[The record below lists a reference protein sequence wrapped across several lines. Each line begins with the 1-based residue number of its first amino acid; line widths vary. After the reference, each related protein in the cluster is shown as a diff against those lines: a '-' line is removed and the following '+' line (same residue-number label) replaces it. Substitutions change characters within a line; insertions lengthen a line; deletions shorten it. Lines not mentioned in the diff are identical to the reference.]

1 VVPRLCLYHPP
12 KSFQDILEAKVN
24 NMTDYTAQSDNKDKK
39 LEDGIQIT
47 ATPTNDG
54 TSTPITLSPEEL
66 AAYKL
71 DRISAMTAEEISAY
85 EIDPVVEAQVRWQ
98 YDKVG
103 MA

>member
-1 VVPRLCLYHPP
+1 
-12 KSFQDILEAKVN
+12 
-24 NMTDYTAQSDNKDKK
+24 MTDYVAQSDKKDKK
-39 LEDGIQIT
+39 VEDGGLVHIT

-54 TSTPITLSPEEL
+54 TSSPITLSPDEL

-85 EIDPVVEAQVRWQ
+85 EIDPVIEAQVRWQ

-103 MA
+103 

>member
-1 VVPRLCLYHPP
+1 MTGFD
-12 KSFQDILEAKVN
+12 SQN
-24 NMTDYTAQSDNKDKK
+24 NTDSKDKK
-39 LEDGIQIT
+39 FEDGVHIT

-54 TSTPITLSPEEL
+54 TSTPITLSAEEL

-98 YDKVG
+98 YDKVS
-103 MA
+103 MF

>member
-1 VVPRLCLYHPP
+1 
-12 KSFQDILEAKVN
+12 
-24 NMTDYTAQSDNKDKK
+24 MTDYIAQSDNKDKK

-54 TSTPITLSPEEL
+54 TFTPITMSPDEL

-71 DRISAMTAEEISAY
+71 DRVSNMTAEEISAY

-98 YDKVG
+98 YDKVSSHTYVECG
-103 MA
+103 VE

>member
-1 VVPRLCLYHPP
+1 
-12 KSFQDILEAKVN
+12 
-24 NMTDYTAQSDNKDKK
+24 MTDYPAESNERKDKK
-39 LEDGIQIT
+39 LEDGLHIT

-54 TSTPITLSPEEL
+54 TSTPITLSPDEL

-98 YDKVG
+98 YDKVA
-103 MA
+103 MIRSSVDRRV

>member
-1 VVPRLCLYHPP
+1 M
-12 KSFQDILEAKVN
+12 FEEKVN
-24 NMTDYTAQSDNKDKK
+24 NMTDHNTHSNNKDKK
-39 LEDGIQIT
+39 LEDGGLVQIT

-54 TSTPITLSPEEL
+54 TSSPITLSPDEL

-98 YDKVG
+98 YDKVSSHAHVECE
-103 MA
+103 M

>member
-1 VVPRLCLYHPP
+1 
-12 KSFQDILEAKVN
+12 
-24 NMTDYTAQSDNKDKK
+24 MTDYVAQSDNKDKK
-39 LEDGIQIT
+39 LNDSNLVHIT

-54 TSTPITLSPEEL
+54 TSSPITLSPDEL

-85 EIDPVVEAQVRWQ
+85 EIDPVIEAQVRWQ

-103 MA
+103 

>member
-1 VVPRLCLYHPP
+1 M
-12 KSFQDILEAKVN
+12 A
-24 NMTDYTAQSDNKDKK
+24 DYTIQSNDSKDKK
-39 LEDGIQIT
+39 VEDGGMIRST

>member
-1 VVPRLCLYHPP
+1 MTE
-12 KSFQDILEAKVN
+12 SDSQN
-24 NMTDYTAQSDNKDKK
+24 NTDSKDKK
-39 LEDGIQIT
+39 LEDIIQIT

-54 TSTPITLSPEEL
+54 TSTPTTLSPDEL

-98 YDKVG
+98 YDKVSSHAHVECE
-103 MA
+103 M